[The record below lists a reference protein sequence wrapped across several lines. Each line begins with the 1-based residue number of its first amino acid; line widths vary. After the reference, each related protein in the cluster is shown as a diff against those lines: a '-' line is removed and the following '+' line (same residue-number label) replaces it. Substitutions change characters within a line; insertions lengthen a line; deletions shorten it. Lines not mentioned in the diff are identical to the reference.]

1 MVVCPCSSEEVVM
14 AYVIALRIPPGKTEA
29 VRRLTDEVLGARKA
43 DYDDLMRRGG
53 YTEEAYW
60 LQPDAEQGDLLIAVS
75 SRDHAEFTRIM
86 ANPQTAFD
94 RWYRDQL
101 QAIFGPGVAEPAEA
115 PNELLGTWRA

>member
-1 MVVCPCSSEEVVM
+1 M

-29 VRRLTDEVLGARKA
+29 VRRLTEEVLGSRKA

-53 YTEEAYW
+53 YSEEAYW
-60 LQPDAEQGDLLIAVS
+60 LQPDADQGDVLIVVS

-86 ANPQTAFD
+86 ATPQTAFD

-101 QAIFGPGVAEPAEA
+101 QAIFGSEVTESAESR
-115 PNELLGTWRA
+115 NELLGTWRT

>member
-1 MVVCPCSSEEVVM
+1 M

-29 VRRLTDEVLGARKA
+29 VRRLTEEVLGARKA

-60 LQPDAEQGDLLIAVS
+60 LQPDPDQGDLLIALS
-75 SRDHAEFTRIM
+75 SRNHAKFDQIM

-101 QAIFGPGVAEPAEA
+101 QAIFGPEITAPAEA
-115 PNELLGTWRA
+115 RNELLGIWRG